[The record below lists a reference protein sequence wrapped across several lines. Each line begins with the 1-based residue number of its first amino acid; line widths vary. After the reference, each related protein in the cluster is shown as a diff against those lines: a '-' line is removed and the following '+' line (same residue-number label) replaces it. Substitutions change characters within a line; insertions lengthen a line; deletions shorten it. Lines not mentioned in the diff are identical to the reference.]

1 MEKIKDSLDNGCSKI
16 RVGIL
21 PEGRVIAR
29 EGVKIFSVEDK
40 EIGTITSGT
49 FGPSINASVAMGYI
63 NYDASGIGNKIK
75 LEVRGKKY
83 DAKVSALPFYKKKL
97 RKVRKDIL
105 WVKKNFQKSM
115 SG

>member
-1 MEKIKDSLDNGCSKI
+1 MGNNLDNGCSKI

-29 EGVKIFSVEDK
+29 EGVKIFSIANK
-40 EIGTITSGT
+40 EIGKITSGT

-63 NYDASGIGNKIK
+63 DFDSSSVGNKVR

-83 DAKVSALPFYKKKL
+83 EAKVSALPFYKKSY
-97 RKVRKDIL
+97 
-105 WVKKNFQKSM
+105 VK
-115 SG
+115 